1 MNKRYSI
8 LFSES
13 EGFYRKLGLAD
24 CNKCIY
30 EFDGMRKYKHEAI
43 EFESYDLFVCAFY
56 TMPHNSIITHKFH
69 NLGKK
74 TALCADGVF
83 DFSNSFNNVMLK
95 KYDMSLFHPIMQMY
109 FLCVGDYE
117 YKYFS
122 HLCNVIKY
130 RPKRMF
136 SSELIALK
144 SADTKV
150 LVTTANTAYFDDL
163 DFERLVNL
171 LVGVCQLLVEK
182 NVDFSFRIFDEK
194 LLNSMKDFLGEHV
207 ENDTAGSFEECL
219 ASYSHVI
226 STPSSIVLTSMY
238 HQRPVVTLCYRD
250 FPFSV
255 QSGWMISSSQ
265 MFVDSFDSFISSDH
279 ERIDIQEK
287 LISTLSQDNLSCA
300 ITKILADKQMEKKF
314 LSLECYFNKSMY
326 NMLNSKFNFNFEW
339 FVRRVYCKLNRLEF
353 IKRIRVYVKW

>member
-1 MNKRYSI
+1 MTERYSI

-13 EGFYRKLGLAD
+13 EGFYRKLGLSD
-24 CNKCIY
+24 CNECVY
-30 EFDGMRKYKHEAI
+30 EFDGMKKYKYETS
-43 EFESYDLFVCAFY
+43 EFVSYDLFVCAFY
-56 TMPHNSIITHKFH
+56 TMPHNSVITHKFH

-95 KYDMSLFHPIMQMY
+95 KYDMSLFHPIMQMH

-122 HLCNVIKY
+122 RLCNVIKY

-144 SADTKV
+144 SVDTKV

-171 LVGVCQLLVEK
+171 LVGVCLVLVEK
-182 NVDFSFRIFDEK
+182 KVDFSFRIFDDK
-194 LLNSMKDFLGEHV
+194 LLSSIADFVGVHV
-207 ENDTAGSFEECL
+207 TNDTSGSFEECL

-255 QSGWMISSSQ
+255 QSGWMISSAQ
-265 MFVDSFDSFISSDH
+265 MFVDSFDSFISPAQ
-279 ERIDIQEK
+279 ERIDIQDK
-287 LISTLSQDNLSCA
+287 LISTLSQDNLSNA
-300 ITKILADKQMEKKF
+300 IRKILSDKQKEKNIF
-314 LSLECYFNKSMY
+314 SLECYFNKSMY
-326 NMLNSKFNFNFEW
+326 NMLNSKFNFNIEW
-339 FVRRVYCKLNRLEF
+339 FVRRLYGKLNGLEF